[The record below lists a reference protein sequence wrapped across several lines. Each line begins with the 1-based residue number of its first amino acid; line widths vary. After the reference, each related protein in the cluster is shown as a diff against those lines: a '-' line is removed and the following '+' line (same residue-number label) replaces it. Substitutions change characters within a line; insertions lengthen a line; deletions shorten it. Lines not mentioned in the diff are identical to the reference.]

1 MQLFNRLLVNFAY
14 FLRAS
19 VWYQKRRRFFYNLL
33 ENDDFKLKKY
43 FDLFMMFLIFSS
55 VAILIYEVKRD
66 VHDLLNFFNAYVI
79 SFIFF
84 VEYILRLW
92 VHSSVTDIIIKEDE
106 YSDLLG
112 TRFSLWKVFKQV
124 LKQKMEYVFSAKAI
138 IDLLAIMPFFH
149 ELRLLRLF
157 ILFRVFK
164 IFRYAKSFNT
174 FASVLATKKFEFV
187 TLAMFASIVIFVAS
201 VLIYVMEANNPSSP
215 IDTLYEAFYW
225 SIVTISTVG
234 YGDVVAVTPE
244 GQFVAVIVILAGI
257 SVLAFTTSLFVSAF
271 SEKLEDIKEAKVIQ
285 EVAKNPNTYILCGY
299 ENIARELAKKLLR
312 SDFDLLVLD
321 NDPENVN
328 QAKKDGL
335 RVLAYDPGQVE
346 SYRQLDLNIEKQV
359 AAILCTREDDV
370 ANVYTALTVRSIDK
384 RIKIISLLMQ
394 SANRQKLLS
403 CGVDE
408 ILDDKEFVG
417 LIAKEYLGH
426 PVAFEAIHEMRSEDS
441 TIQTH
446 EIPIT
451 QRVADNISM
460 VGELNNIKFRIV
472 LIGIYKKEK
481 QHFYFNPIDSTLLEV
496 GDVLIIIGNYVFIH
510 EFTKYLASKTAK
522 GAKYVQ

>member
-1 MQLFNRLLVNFAY
+1 MQYLSRLVINFAY
-14 FLRAS
+14 FLKS
-19 VWYQKRRRFFYNLL
+19 SEFYQKKRRFFYNLL
-33 ENDDFKLKKY
+33 ENDDYKYKKT
-43 FDLFMMFLIFSS
+43 FDIFMMLLIFSS

-66 VHDLLNFFNAYVI
+66 VHDLLNIFNAYVI

-84 VEYILRLW
+84 VEYMLRLW
-92 VHSSVTDIIIKEDE
+92 VHSSITDVIIEEDE

-112 TRFSLWKVFKQV
+112 KKFNLWNVVKKVFA
-124 LKQKMEYVFSAKAI
+124 QKMEYVLSVKAI

-149 ELRLLRLF
+149 ELRLLRVF

-174 FASVLATKKFEFV
+174 FASVLATKKFEFL
-187 TLAMFASIVIFVAS
+187 TLAMFASIVIFVSS

-244 GQFVAVIVILAGI
+244 GQAVAIIVILAGI

-285 EVAKNPNTYILCGY
+285 DVAKNKGTYIICGY
-299 ENIARELAKKLLR
+299 SEIAKEMSKKLKR
-312 SDFDLLVLD
+312 ANFKLLILD
-321 NDPENVN
+321 EQNSRVEE
-328 QAKKDGL
+328 AKKDGL
-335 RVLAYDPGQVE
+335 LALNYDPGQVE
-346 SYRQLDLNIEKQV
+346 SYKKIGISLSKHV
-359 AAILCTREDDV
+359 SAIICMHEDDV

-384 RIKIISLLMQ
+384 DVHILSILMQ
-394 SANRQKLLS
+394 SANKQKLLFS
-403 CGVDE
+403 GVDE

-417 LIAKEYLGH
+417 LVAREYVGQ
-426 PVAFEAIHEMRSEDS
+426 PVAFEVIHEVRSEDS
-441 TIQTH
+441 LIQIE

-451 QRVADNISM
+451 QRMVEYTPC
-460 VGELNNIKFRIV
+460 VGELGNIRYRVV
-472 LIGIYKKEK
+472 LVGIYKHNKK
-481 QHFYFNPIDSTLLEV
+481 HFYFNPIDATLIEV
-496 GDVLIIIGNYVFIH
+496 GDILIVVGNRVFIK
-510 EFTKYLASKTAK
+510 EFTKSLMVKTED
-522 GAKYVQ
+522 GTDNG